1 MAVENA
7 FRSFNV
13 TGKFPFFVLFI
24 DTYPEL
30 IDVNI
35 HPTKSEIKFKDER
48 FIFKVVFD
56 AVHSAMREYVKI
68 PLLFQKKRRKN
79 LKL

>member
-1 MAVENA
+1 MENA

-56 AVHSAMREYVKI
+56 AVHSAMREYVKDTFTL
-68 PLLFQKKRRKN
+68 PEEEEKN

>member
-1 MAVENA
+1 MVN
-7 FRSFNV
+7 
-13 TGKFPFFVLFI
+13 KFPFFVLFI

-48 FIFKVVFD
+48 VI
-56 AVHSAMREYVKI
+56 
-68 PLLFQKKRRKN
+68 
-79 LKL
+79 LKGSI